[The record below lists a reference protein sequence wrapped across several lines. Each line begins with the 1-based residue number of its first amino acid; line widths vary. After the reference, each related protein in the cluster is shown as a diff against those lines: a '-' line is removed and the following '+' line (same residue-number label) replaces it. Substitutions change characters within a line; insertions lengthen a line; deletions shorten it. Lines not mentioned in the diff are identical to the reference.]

1 MIKVTILYPNSEGAR
16 FDADHYLNVHM
27 PMAIAA
33 FGDQLRGVTVDFGL
47 GGGAPGARAPFRT
60 ICTFLFDSV
69 EVFNKLFAAHAGALL
84 ADVPNYTDI
93 QMVIQVGEVVL
104 SQ

>member
-1 MIKVTILYPNSEGAR
+1 MIKVTVLYPNAEGAR

-27 PMAIAA
+27 PMAISA
-33 FGDQLRGVTVDFGL
+33 FGDKLRGVTVDFGL
-47 GGGAPGARAPFRT
+47 AGGAPDAPAPFRA

-69 EVFNKLFAAHAGALL
+69 EVFMELFAAHSAALL

-93 QMVIQVGEVVL
+93 QMVIQIGEVVL
-104 SQ
+104 SK

>member
-1 MIKVTILYPNSEGAR
+1 MIKVTVLYPNAEGAR
-16 FDADHYLNVHM
+16 FDADHYLNIHM
-27 PMAIAA
+27 PMAISA
-33 FGDQLRGVTVDFGL
+33 FGDKLRGVTVDFGL
-47 GGGAPGARAPFRT
+47 GTPDAPAPFRA

-69 EVFNKLFAAHAGALL
+69 EVFNELFAAHAGALL

-93 QMVIQVGEVVL
+93 QMVIQIGEVKL